1 MCIPP
6 DKKKGVN
13 FTLQVQSPHP
23 TKVIKVKITYP
34 LEGLSR
40 QMPYS
45 PGTENAQ
52 MPGCTGEKGEVGG
65 GGEGWVEEGK
75 VPVDRR
81 NYFQVKLN

>member
-1 MCIPP
+1 MYSTGQEERCQLHTSGSKSPP
-6 DKKKGVN
+6 HQG
-13 FTLQVQSPHP
+13 
-23 TKVIKVKITYP
+23 KVKITYP

-52 MPGCTGEKGEVGG
+52 MPGCTGEKGEGG
-65 GGEGWVEEGK
+65 GGGGGGLEEGK